1 MKKRLWIVS
10 EFYYPVVT
18 STGFYMTEISEYL
31 VSKGMD
37 IHVICTGAKY
47 NEIENYHPKK
57 FEIHNGVHIHRVLM
71 AEINKNNFVKRAFR
85 LFLSSIFLAFKILK
99 NVKRGEE
106 LLVVTNPA
114 FLLALIPVISFFKGI
129 HYKLLVHDIF
139 PENLVAIKKI
149 NISSLGYK
157 ILKKIFDKSYVNADL
172 CISIGRDMTEVIK
185 RKTKGKTK
193 VELIPNWADN
203 KEVFPLR
210 KEDTRLYNQLEISGF
225 IFQFAGNLG
234 YAQGL
239 DNILSAIS
247 LVENKNIS
255 FLFIGGGAKAEVI
268 KAFGEQKENVI
279 YIGFQERSM
288 QKDFLNTCD
297 VAIVTLSDG
306 MYGLGVPSKSY
317 NIMAAGKPILY
328 IGDEKSEIALCIKEY
343 NIGWLVK
350 PDDPYSLKNMIEYI
364 YQNKDSLIS
373 IQNNARLVADTV
385 FAKERILNRYYALL
399 S

>member
-129 HYKLLVHDIF
+129 HYKLLVHDIC

-149 NISSLGYK
+149 NIFSLGYK
-157 ILKKIFDKSYVNADL
+157 ILKMIFDKSYVNADL

>member
-114 FLLALIPVISFFKGI
+114 FLLALTPVISFFQGI
-129 HYKLLVHDIF
+129 HYELLVHDIF
-139 PENLVAIKKI
+139 PESLVAIKKI
-149 NISSLGYK
+149 NIFSLGYK
-157 ILKKIFDKSYVNADL
+157 ILKMIFDKSYVNADL

>member
-1 MKKRLWIVS
+1 M
-10 EFYYPVVT
+10 
-18 STGFYMTEISEYL
+18 
-31 VSKGMD
+31 
-37 IHVICTGAKY
+37 
-47 NEIENYHPKK
+47 
-57 FEIHNGVHIHRVLM
+57 
-71 AEINKNNFVKRAFR
+71 
-85 LFLSSIFLAFKILK
+85 
-99 NVKRGEE
+99 
-106 LLVVTNPA
+106 
-114 FLLALIPVISFFKGI
+114 
-129 HYKLLVHDIF
+129 
-139 PENLVAIKKI
+139 
-149 NISSLGYK
+149 
-157 ILKKIFDKSYVNADL
+157 
-172 CISIGRDMTEVIK
+172 
-185 RKTKGKTK
+185 
-193 VELIPNWADN
+193 
-203 KEVFPLR
+203 
-210 KEDTRLYNQLEISGF
+210 
-225 IFQFAGNLG
+225 
-234 YAQGL
+234 

>member
-1 MKKRLWIVS
+1 MKKKLWIVS

-37 IHVICTGAKY
+37 VHVICTGAKY

-114 FLLALIPVISFFKGI
+114 FLLALIPVISFFKEI

-157 ILKKIFDKSYVNADL
+157 ILKMIFDKSYVNADL

-210 KEDTRLYNQLEISGF
+210 KEETRLYNQLEIPGF

-247 LVENKNIS
+247 LVENKFIS

-350 PDDPYSLKNMIEYI
+350 PDDPYGLKNMIEYI

-385 FAKERILNRYYALL
+385 FAKERILNRYYTLL